1 MLTDDLVKINGKNQ
15 YVRPLYSF
23 RDLYFAEVNLLGT
36 KFMEENNVKIV
47 MRDGT
52 FTLEFLEDEKETDY
66 DSVKM
71 LGVSEEF

>member
-15 YVRPLYSF
+15 YVHPLYSF

-47 MRDGT
+47 MR
-52 FTLEFLEDEKETDY
+52 EK
-66 DSVKM
+66 
-71 LGVSEEF
+71 